1 MKLNHKKRSGTR
13 NIYSHKHTH
22 THSTII
28 MSLDYT
34 KDRKTTITFDEKQLP
49 GTPPESITTFN

>member
-1 MKLNHKKRSGTR
+1 
-13 NIYSHKHTH
+13 
-22 THSTII
+22 

-49 GTPPESITTFN
+49 GTPPESITTLTDLNRTSNITND